1 MFGVFEQILAFEQGE
16 LSLSEA
22 VAMFDKLISSGEI
35 WRLPT
40 IYMEKAAIVI
50 ASREHTIP
58 QGAN

>member
-1 MFGVFEQILAFEQGE
+1 MFDKILAFEQGE

-22 VAMFDKLISSGEI
+22 VAMFNELIASGEI

-40 IYMEKAAIVI
+40 IYMDKAIVVI
-50 ASREHTIP
+50 NSREHIIP